1 MQIQTLVNVKY
12 QVVIPKEARKKINL
26 KPGQKMNVEVMGEK
40 VVLSKIRKK
49 TEWSWPGDYIKRLG
63 GIWKD
68 VDIDKYLDKERN
80 SWDD

>member
-1 MQIQTLVNVKY
+1 MQIQTLVNIKY

-40 VVLSKIRKK
+40 VVLSKARKNK
-49 TEWSWPGDYIKRLG
+49 EWKWPEDYIKNLG
-63 GIWKD
+63 GIWEGVD
-68 VDIDKYLDKERN
+68 VDKYLDEERN